1 MNMDTHKFNDHRF
14 AKRLDYKPSHM
25 VEDFVRATGYRK
37 DTETG
42 IFASQLVIETIRQL
56 FVHETLATKWATG
69 GIIPIDTSLDAGA
82 VSYAYTEQIR
92 TGLAEIIT
100 DSTTS
105 IPMASIEGRNTVKP
119 IDSMGI
125 GIEYTNQ
132 QIRTAN
138 FQGMFDL
145 VSSKVAAAREG
156 HDIALNNFIRTG
168 LPALGLDG
176 VTNQPGI
183 IVANA
188 TTGNWIAGPA
198 TSAQIVAD
206 VRTAINAMKN
216 ASGQIEQP
224 DTVVLPVAEYNLI
237 NTQFMNPGFN
247 ETTVL
252 TALRG
257 TFPEITNWTWDPGM
271 DVVDAGGAPALLVYR
286 NDSSRMRVQM
296 PLMMA
301 PTAPQPLGFGTR
313 IYFES
318 RFGGVMAPRPRS
330 VLRLDNI

>member
-1 MNMDTHKFNDHRF
+1 MHTHKFDSHTY

-25 VEDFVRATGYRK
+25 AEDFVRATGYRK
-37 DTETG
+37 DTQTG
-42 IFASQLVIETIRQL
+42 IFASQLVIETLRQL
-56 FVHETLATKWATG
+56 FVHETEATKWATG
-69 GIIPIDTSLDAGA
+69 GIIPIDTSLDPGA

-105 IPMASIEGRNTVKP
+105 IPMANIEGRNNIKP
-119 IDSMGI
+119 INSMGI

-138 FQGMFDL
+138 FQGLFDL

-168 LPALGLDG
+168 IPALGLDG
-176 VTNQPGI
+176 VTSQPGI

-188 TTGNWIAGPA
+188 TTGNWIGGPA

-206 VRTAINAMKN
+206 VRTAINAMMN
-216 ASGQIEQP
+216 ASSMIEMP
-224 DTVVLPVAEYNLI
+224 NTVVLPVDEYNLI

-252 TALRG
+252 TALKG
-257 TFPEITNWTWDPGM
+257 TFPMITNWTWEPGM
-271 DVVDAGGAPALLVYR
+271 DVVDASGGAALLVYK
-286 NDSSRMRVQM
+286 NDASRMRVQM

-301 PTAPQPLGFGTR
+301 PTAPQPLGFGTKLF
-313 IYFES
+313 FES